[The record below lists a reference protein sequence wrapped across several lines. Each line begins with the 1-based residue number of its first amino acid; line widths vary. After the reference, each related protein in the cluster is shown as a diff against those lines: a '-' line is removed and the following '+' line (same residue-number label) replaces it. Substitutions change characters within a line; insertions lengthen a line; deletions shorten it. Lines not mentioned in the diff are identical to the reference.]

1 MEGTSSSG
9 GLEIGISC
17 FTGPHLGTGGQKH
30 THTQTFITTR
40 EEDTFDLRSSSVS
53 IKHVSKTVTAHILS
67 GNFATKEVAS
77 LNNKANAI
85 NPSIC
90 LPKKNPALI
99 NREVNK
105 DLHAQSENAMDVI
118 DSQKSK
124 TVMSIACIGT
134 MQDMKD
140 FTSLCINLDT
150 MVMGMISPEGL
161 QPLFRQFLLVF
172 IKIVNSRDWV
182 DWYSKNSKS
191 MQGLHWYLYVYV
203 ERIFNL
209 LDDFSKNFGNVNV
222 VTGKRPLDD
231 LNTKPLSKAL
241 KVVKAFITQVDLAQS
256 TNSPIVFSRSTF
268 YKFQVNPLN
277 NKKSNLPGY
286 NFSASNTMAK
296 NASRSTNKTQNAR
309 RANNEGAKRDSAATP
324 PSNNNVKDQA
334 NQRTKKPRRSVTTE
348 SAKRNVM
355 EMGMFFLN
363 KPDMKA
369 TDVVPK
375 GMAQLVCVDFSCKGR
390 ECPRENCTFL
400 HPREVSDMSK
410 ETVNAIG
417 DHFLEKKVGYFN
429 EWHFMQVK
437 DKLPAKYKKLLGGKD
452 GPSSKTD

>member
-1 MEGTSSSG
+1 
-9 GLEIGISC
+9 
-17 FTGPHLGTGGQKH
+17 
-30 THTQTFITTR
+30 
-40 EEDTFDLRSSSVS
+40 
-53 IKHVSKTVTAHILS
+53 
-67 GNFATKEVAS
+67 
-77 LNNKANAI
+77 
-85 NPSIC
+85 
-90 LPKKNPALI
+90 
-99 NREVNK
+99 
-105 DLHAQSENAMDVI
+105 MDVI

-124 TVMSIACIGT
+124 TVTSIAPIGT

-150 MVMGMISPEGL
+150 MVMGMISPEGP

-172 IKIVNSRDWV
+172 IKIVNSRDWA
-182 DWYSKNSKS
+182 DWYSKNGES

-209 LDDFSKNFGNVNV
+209 LANFSKNFGNVNV

-231 LNTKPLSKAL
+231 LDTKPLSKAL
-241 KVVKAFITQVDLAQS
+241 KVVNAFTTQVDLAHS

-277 NKKSNLPGY
+277 NTKSDLPGY
-286 NFSASNTMAK
+286 TFSASNTMPV
-296 NASRSTNKTQNAR
+296 NAYRGTHETPNAC
-309 RANNEGAKRDSAATP
+309 RANIEGAKRDSAATP
-324 PSNNNVKDQA
+324 PSNNNAKDQA
-334 NQRTKKPRRSVTTE
+334 NQRTKKPRRSAMTE
-348 SAKRNVM
+348 SAKRNVT

-369 TDVVPK
+369 TNVFPK
-375 GMAQLVCVDFSCKGR
+375 GMAQSVCVDFSCKGR
-390 ECPRENCTFL
+390 ECTRENCTFL
-400 HPREVSDMSK
+400 HPRKVRDMSK

-437 DKLPAKYKKLLGGKD
+437 DELPAKYKKLLGGKD